1 MYNYKITIERDQENH
16 MTHQEQGWERS
27 NKHQIMCN
35 EEEAKNLV
43 FALDQEN
50 TSSQSSDEDE
60 INNSNLIANSNK
72 SSNVLGLS
80 DQEVD
85 IENKMVSMK
94 DICNPEIDKSCEIEM
109 SNIRAIS
116 PGIPEVTKEKK
127 LKMSKKRSK
136 GKFLV

>member
-85 IENKMVSMK
+85 IENKMVQSSANLLSSK
-94 DICNPEIDKSCEIEM
+94 NEM
-109 SNIRAIS
+109 TLVNIS
-116 PGIPEVTKEKK
+116 
-127 LKMSKKRSK
+127 
-136 GKFLV
+136 FLRF